1 MARTTVRIVLP
12 SANADQTI
20 KLLETILAEH
30 ARRET
35 ATPGSSPLKS
45 SVITAI
51 QALIGP
57 AKADRL
63 KSQEL
68 AAQAAALLEKSNKAL
83 GLAEGQNLRTEDTG
97 LFYAAQVR
105 DTLVAELRGKEN
117 EIETFGF
124 KVVVGSAASPTRKP
138 KA

>member
-20 KLLETILAEH
+20 KLLETVLAEH
-30 ARRET
+30 TRRET
-35 ATPGSSPLKS
+35 ATPGFSPLKA

-51 QALIGP
+51 QTLLGP

>member
-1 MARTTVRIVLP
+1 MI
-12 SANADQTI
+12 QT
-20 KLLETILAEH
+20 LL
-30 ARRET
+30 
-35 ATPGSSPLKS
+35 
-45 SVITAI
+45 
-51 QALIGP
+51 GP

>member
-1 MARTTVRIVLP
+1 MARTTVRIDLP
-12 SANADQTI
+12 STNADQTI
-20 KLLETILAEH
+20 KLLETILTEH
-30 ARRET
+30 TRREA
-35 ATPGSSPLKS
+35 ATPGSSPLKAS
-45 SVITAI
+45 IITAI
-51 QALIGP
+51 QTLLTP

-105 DTLVAELRGKEN
+105 DALVAELRGKEN
-117 EIETFGF
+117 ELETFGF
-124 KVVVGSAASPTRKP
+124 KVVMGSAASPTRKP
-138 KA
+138 KS